1 MKKIRSLAVAS
12 LFVLSVTSAFAM
24 TFTENFAND
33 PSLDG
38 WQVFG
43 NPDLF
48 HWESANQNV
57 AVTWNSTNANSY
69 FYRPLGVTLNSASNF
84 MFAVDFTL
92 QDIAIGTTPGKPQ
105 NFQVAFGLL
114 NLAEATN
121 EGFIVGT
128 GYSAPDI
135 LELDYFPD
143 SGYGASVTT
152 PIISSGNHFAPGG
165 FTYPLEL
172 VPGAL
177 YHAVLIFTAD
187 NQTLRTTLSSNG
199 VPIGPV
205 NGNTLNPTFGD
216 FNVDTLSINCYS
228 DAGQDTNEYFGVI
241 YAGSIVAHGSV
252 NNLFFATPLPVTQII
267 TTAPGSIQFSS
278 TTNWNYVLERTADF
292 QSWTGVSP
300 VTTGAEG
307 TLTLSDT
314 NPPMDK
320 VFYRVRAD
328 RP

>member
-1 MKKIRSLAVAS
+1 
-12 LFVLSVTSAFAM
+12 
-24 TFTENFAND
+24 
-33 PSLDG
+33 
-38 WQVFG
+38 
-43 NPDLF
+43 
-48 HWESANQNV
+48 
-57 AVTWNSTNANSY
+57 
-69 FYRPLGVTLNSASNF
+69 
-84 MFAVDFTL
+84 
-92 QDIAIGTTPGKPQ
+92 
-105 NFQVAFGLL
+105 
-114 NLAEATN
+114 
-121 EGFIVGT
+121 
-128 GYSAPDI
+128 
-135 LELDYFPD
+135 
-143 SGYGASVTT
+143 
-152 PIISSGNHFAPGG
+152 
-165 FTYPLEL
+165 
-172 VPGAL
+172 
-177 YHAVLIFTAD
+177 VLIFTAD

-292 QSWTGVSP
+292 QSWTGVSL
-300 VTTGAEG
+300 VTIGAEG